1 MDKFVDTE
9 HHQVTQALS
18 SDSQYQGKSQEC
30 YTRDM
35 KVLYTIQV
43 SWMWILKSSAKLC
56 YLCKVATK
64 MLDYQHT
71 PSGLDLRNI
80 GTFNHTT
87 QDAGKVEVTATATT
101 FPLQFPVPT
110 KSISSKDGQKK
121 K

>member
-1 MDKFVDTE
+1 
-9 HHQVTQALS
+9 
-18 SDSQYQGKSQEC
+18 
-30 YTRDM
+30 
-35 KVLYTIQV
+35 
-43 SWMWILKSSAKLC
+43 
-56 YLCKVATK
+56 

-121 K
+121 SKKPKKRAAIKLPTNSTDETKLKGMNSVET